1 MLEFFFFL
9 LVQIQER
16 KASKAPKN
24 RFSKKWKEHTFFRC
38 SASLHFG
45 SSPGG
50 RGRKK
55 GGKEKRIWK
64 GGVYKAVREINDWC

>member
-1 MLEFFFFL
+1 MLEFFFSL

-24 RFSKKWKEHTFFRC
+24 RFSKKWKENTFFRC

-45 SSPGG
+45 SSPGAG
-50 RGRKK
+50 GEKK
-55 GGKEKRIWK
+55 GGKKK
-64 GGVYKAVREINDWC
+64 GFGREAYTRPRGR